1 MNITITMHCSTVTVA
16 VANHRPCHANK
27 ENLDRLREGD
37 KVQQRMHGKRG
48 LGVTRGEGGVGK
60 KSCWN
65 QVGEKHIKS
74 RCKLSKK
81 RTEDDI
87 LTSSTNAAHSQCVHT
102 HTHTASYKM
111 DWGRYSKQGWEQR
124 TKMWHLRVCVVGVFS
139 FVRGGVIIWF

>member
-37 KVQQRMHGKRG
+37 KVQQRMHGKR

-102 HTHTASYKM
+102 HTHTRRAIK
-111 DWGRYSKQGWEQR
+111 WIGVGTQSKGESSVQKCD
-124 TKMWHLRVCVVGVFS
+124 TYVCVWWVFL
-139 FVRGGVIIWF
+139 VL

>member
-48 LGVTRGEGGVGK
+48 LGVTRGGGGVGK

-65 QVGEKHIKS
+65 QVEAKHIKT

-81 RTEDDI
+81 RTEDGI
-87 LTSSTNAAHSQCVHT
+87 LTLSTNAAHSQCAHT
-102 HTHTASYKM
+102 
-111 DWGRYSKQGWEQR
+111 QR
-124 TKMWHLRVCVVGVFS
+124 AIKWIGVGTQRKGESSVQKCNTYVCVWWVAGVFS
-139 FVRGGVIIWF
+139 FVRRGVII

>member
-37 KVQQRMHGKRG
+37 KVQQMMHGKRG

-102 HTHTASYKM
+102 HTHTRRAIK
-111 DWGRYSKQGWEQR
+111 WIGVGTQSKGESSVQKCD
-124 TKMWHLRVCVVGVFS
+124 TYVCVWWLFLVL
-139 FVRGGVIIWF
+139 

>member
-1 MNITITMHCSTVTVA
+1 MHCSTVTVA

-37 KVQQRMHGKRG
+37 KVQQMMHGKRG

-102 HTHTASYKM
+102 HTHTRRAIK
-111 DWGRYSKQGWEQR
+111 WIGVGTQSKGESSVQKCD
-124 TKMWHLRVCVVGVFS
+124 TYVCVWWLFLVL
-139 FVRGGVIIWF
+139 

>member
-87 LTSSTNAAHSQCVHT
+87 LTSSTNAVHSQCVHT
-102 HTHTASYKM
+102 HTHTRRAIK
-111 DWGRYSKQGWEQR
+111 WIGVGTQSKGESSVQKCD
-124 TKMWHLRVCVVGVFS
+124 TYVCVWWVFL
-139 FVRGGVIIWF
+139 VL

>member
-1 MNITITMHCSTVTVA
+1 MHCSTVTVA

-74 RCKLSKK
+74 RCKLTKK

-102 HTHTASYKM
+102 HTHTRRAIK
-111 DWGRYSKQGWEQR
+111 WIGVGTQSKGESSVQKCD
-124 TKMWHLRVCVVGVFS
+124 TYVCVWWVFL
-139 FVRGGVIIWF
+139 VL